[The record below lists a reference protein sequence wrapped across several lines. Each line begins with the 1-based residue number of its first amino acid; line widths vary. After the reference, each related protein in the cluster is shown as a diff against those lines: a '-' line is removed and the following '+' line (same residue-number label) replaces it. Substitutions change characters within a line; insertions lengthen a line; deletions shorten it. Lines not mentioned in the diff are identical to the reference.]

1 MSSNRAKSSWSRR
14 RLAVYWV
21 CVIVIFVAT
30 MALASALEVQD
41 RGAAAL
47 LVTAGMAVFVVLFI
61 VFAVRSLRTR

>member
-1 MSSNRAKSSWSRR
+1 
-14 RLAVYWV
+14 VYWV
-21 CVIVIFVAT
+21 FVIVIFVAT
-30 MALASALEVQD
+30 MALAYALEVQD